1 MSAFIQAQK
10 IFPPDAPKGGI
21 DITNERDIKM
31 ALMAQGID
39 RKQRAAMI
47 EKKEEGEG

>member
-10 IFPPDAPKGGI
+10 IFPPDVPKEEI

-39 RKQRAAMI
+39 KRERAAMI
-47 EKKEEGEG
+47 EQKEARDG